1 MTRDTANDTLLVAT
15 GTGMAAP
22 WDWLVGLAA
31 FVVLARWLGGRIR
44 VRSRTARAPQADV
57 LAAHV
62 APLADRIDPR
72 PRRGRRSHR
81 DA

>member
-44 VRSRTARAPQADV
+44 VRSRTPDAPQPNV
-57 LAAHV
+57 PSAHV
-62 APLADRIDPR
+62 PPVADRIDPR